1 MFNYENC
8 LTAYNIDKPTG
19 RVYKTPDGEYPSITT
34 ILGATSNNSF
44 LIKWRERVG
53 DEEADRISK
62 EATDRGTAVHDY
74 IEKYFLQDENRNFSQ
89 YFIDSGLSEE
99 IVRIKQPTR
108 DIIRE
113 CEKNKFIPY
122 AQEIP
127 LWHPK
132 LKYAGRVDGVGL
144 WNDTLSIIDFKTSK
158 KRKYPSQIKNYYIQA
173 TAYAVAHNYLFDT
186 RINNFAIV
194 IGVDDNEPQC
204 FTGQV
209 APYIPELKFR
219 VKSFYKQKAL
229 NESSN
234 K

>member
-1 MFNYENC
+1 MY
-8 LTAYNIDKPTG
+8 
-19 RVYKTPDGEYPSITT
+19 VTPEGEYPSITT
-34 ILGATSNNSF
+34 ILSATSNNTF
-44 LIKWRERVG
+44 LDKWRERVG

-74 IEKYFLQDENRNFSQ
+74 IEKYFLQEDRNFST
-89 YFIDSGLSEE
+89 YFTDSGLSEE
-99 IVRIKQPTR
+99 AVKIKQPAR

-113 CEKNKFIPY
+113 CERNKFIPY

-144 WNDTLSIIDFKTSK
+144 WNDTLTIVDFKTSK

-194 IGVDDNEPQC
+194 IGVDEAEPQC
-204 FTGQV
+204 FTGNV

-219 VKSFYKQKAL
+219 VTSFYKQKVL
-229 NESSN
+229 NDR
-234 K
+234 

>member
-1 MFNYENC
+1 MY
-8 LTAYNIDKPTG
+8 
-19 RVYKTPDGEYPSITT
+19 VTPEGEYPSITT
-34 ILGATSNNSF
+34 ILGATSNNTF
-44 LIKWRERVG
+44 LDKWRERVG

-74 IEKYFLQDENRNFSQ
+74 IEKYFLQEDRNFST
-89 YFIDSGLSEE
+89 YFTDSGLSEE
-99 IVRIKQPTR
+99 AVKIKQPAR

-113 CEKNKFIPY
+113 CERNKFIPY

-144 WNDTLSIIDFKTSK
+144 WNDTLTIVDFKTSK

-194 IGVDDNEPQC
+194 IGVDEAEPQC
-204 FTGQV
+204 FTGNV

-219 VKSFYKQKAL
+219 VTSFYKQKVL
-229 NESSN
+229 NDR
-234 K
+234 